1 MGYPNRL
8 DVLTISVQLVEPI
21 AESGCRGARHGGVAR
36 IESFPAPMDTQHSH
50 TQPDAP
56 PTAERSHE
64 LAWLVAAVLGYAGF
78 AIWGLYL
85 AGPSG
90 LSSWYPAAGLAT
102 AAVARGGIRFALV
115 PLVGTMAITPLPA
128 VEMTGLEAVLVGLST
143 SAGATAGGLALR
155 SRLDPARPLA
165 DVRDAWL
172 IIGIG
177 AAVVPLVTAAVALL
191 GTVASGLGTPSSAWL
206 TARDLLVGDAV
217 GTLTVTP
224 LLLVSAAAWQ
234 RGGGV
239 RMLLPPRNML
249 HSHSLIAVAA
259 LVVIGPALFAL
270 NISDMRAVGVLPLC
284 WLALRFG
291 IVGTVVG
298 TFTWSISSA
307 VLLTIVGPRPELA
320 SLQGFLL
327 TGTTLSLLIGAVVSE
342 RIRTQRELRFIAM
355 HERVT
360 GLPNEPH
367 LLELLDSALHLAGS
381 REVTTMLVRLSA
393 FRPVAAH
400 LRADEQADLL
410 EQMIGEIEAA
420 AGPAALI
427 ARPGF
432 DRFAVLFSGGTAE
445 RRRQIAERIADR
457 LSNPL
462 AVGGREV
469 FVDPRVGVTVARA
482 GENAEAV
489 FAHAHHAADA
499 ALVGSSERVGYFDA
513 ETERLRRE
521 REELAEDLRVAVEQG
536 DFLLAFQPIVTAKEG
551 VVVGAEALLRWV
563 DQRRGPVS
571 PADFVPVAE
580 ETGLILPI
588 GRWVLNEACRRAAHW
603 PHVAGA
609 PISVSV
615 NISPIQL
622 MDDGFVTDVAAALER
637 SGLPANRLR
646 IEITEGIAMEDID
659 RTIAQITQL
668 RDLGVETML
677 DDFGTGHSSLAW
689 VQRLPV
695 SCIKIDRAF
704 VNDVAVDGIDRAIV
718 HASLYLSRAL
728 GTETVAEGV
737 ETEAQREQLVRM
749 GCQKLQGYLFARPQ
763 PADVF
768 PVWLERQRAK
778 AASSNPPRT
787 AAESSPLSTVVPQPL
802 VAPTPSPSQEPDVH
816 VAAWGT
822 AATAAPAAPAARP
835 YQPTTAMTPRPQ
847 ASPADPDRALRA
859 VPASDPRFAA

>member
-1 MGYPNRL
+1 M
-8 DVLTISVQLVEPI
+8 
-21 AESGCRGARHGGVAR
+21 
-36 IESFPAPMDTQHSH
+36 
-50 TQPDAP
+50 
-56 PTAERSHE
+56 
-64 LAWLVAAVLGYAGF
+64 AAVLGYAGF
-78 AIWGLYL
+78 AIWGMYL

-90 LSSWYPAAGLAT
+90 LSTWFPAAGLAT

-115 PLVGTMAITPLPA
+115 PLIGTLAVAPLPA
-128 VEMTGLEAVLVGLST
+128 VAMTGLDAALIGLAT
-143 SAGATAGGLALR
+143 SAGATAGGLVLR
-155 SRLDPARPLA
+155 AQLSPERPLA
-165 DVRDAWL
+165 SVRDAWL
-172 IIGIG
+172 IIAIG
-177 AAVVPLVTAAVALL
+177 AAVVPVIAASLALV
-191 GTVASGLGTPSSAWL
+191 GTVATGLGPLSTGWI
-206 TARDLLVGDAV
+206 TARELLVGDAV

-224 LLLVSAAAWQ
+224 LLLVGAAAWK
-234 RGGGV
+234 RHGGPLG
-239 RMLLPPRNML
+239 LLPPVEMFRG
-249 HSHSLIAVAA
+249 HGLIAVAA
-259 LVVIGPALFAL
+259 LIALGPAIFAVQ
-270 NISDMRAVGVLPLC
+270 ISDMRAIGVLPLC

-307 VLLTIVGPRPELA
+307 VLLSVAGPRPELA
-320 SLQGFLL
+320 SLQGFLI

-342 RIRTQRELRFIAM
+342 RLRTQSELRFIAM

-360 GLPNEPH
+360 GLPNETH
-367 LLELLDSALHLAGS
+367 LLELLDSALRLAGS
-381 REVTTMLVRLSA
+381 REVTTMLVRLSG

-400 LRADEQADLL
+400 LRPEEQAQLL
-410 EQMIGEIEAA
+410 EQMIGHLEAA

-432 DRFAVLFSGGTAE
+432 DRFAVLFSGGSPQ
-445 RRRQIAERIADR
+445 RRSQIAERIADE

-469 FVDPRVGVTVARA
+469 FVDPRIGVTVART
-482 GENAEAV
+482 GESPEAV
-489 FAHAHHAADA
+489 LAHAHHAADA
-499 ALVGSSERVGYFDA
+499 ALVGTSERVGYFDA
-513 ETERLRRE
+513 ETERLQRE
-521 REELAEDLRVAVEQG
+521 REELAEDLRLAVEQG

-588 GRWVLNEACRRAAHW
+588 GRWVLGEACRRAAQW
-603 PHVAGA
+603 PHVAGS

-622 MDDGFVTDVAAALER
+622 MDDGFVTDVSAALER

-778 AASSNPPRT
+778 AAASNVEVRPAATEPLLT
-787 AAESSPLSTVVPQPL
+787 ALAPQLP
-802 VAPTPSPSQEPDVH
+802 VAPTLSQTQEPDVH
-816 VAAWGT
+816 VAAWG
-822 AATAAPAAPAARP
+822 AAAHAAPAAATPRP
-835 YQPTTAMTPRPQ
+835 YQPTTALAPRPQ
-847 ASPADPDRALRA
+847 SAPTDPDRTLRA
-859 VPASDPRFAA
+859 VPSADPRFAA